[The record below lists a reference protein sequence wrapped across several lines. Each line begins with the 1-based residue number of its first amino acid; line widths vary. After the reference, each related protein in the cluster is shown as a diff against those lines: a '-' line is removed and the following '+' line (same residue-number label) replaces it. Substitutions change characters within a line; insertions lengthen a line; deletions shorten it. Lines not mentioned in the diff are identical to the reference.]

1 MSLPLRLAVRLRAR
15 LLRLYPR
22 RFQAKFGEEMR
33 AVFAEAL
40 AEAAAH
46 EPQLLLVVYVREL
59 CGLLTGLFESIGW
72 LQLAG
77 RLT

>member
-1 MSLPLRLAVRLRAR
+1 VNTPDTLTRAYAL

-22 RFQAKFGEEMR
+22 LFRDEFAEEMQ
-33 AVFAEAL
+33 AVFVEAV
-40 AEAAAH
+40 AGAAAH
-46 EPQLLLVVYVREL
+46 EPQSPLRVYVREL